1 MKYINHYKEIDFLGP
16 IIGFEY
22 NGSSSFKSSEGFFY
36 SFIVL
41 VSTISLASIMSIDF
55 IYRDVPEQVSNSQQ
69 FLKESKIH
77 LKSFPFIFSINNNLG
92 QYNDKYAN
100 YFNTEIGIGSMD
112 VNGNYNININEAML
126 NICDFKNYEIPSSS
140 KNILEHYIQGRKL
153 YCFDQEENYSFKNPL
168 LSIDS
173 NFVIFNFKKCKDKII
188 PFSKVIQLSE
198 YYNMTNTSD
207 IEYLDIEASGSIYRI
222 PKYSEITDSSNNTF
236 KFLNQNKT
244 CPDNEEIESQIDNIF
259 IAAIFIDTYIDSRN
273 YTYPIQ
279 YNMKVINLQ
288 IMNGITKRSYIS
300 FVNNIFDT
308 DYGWF
313 LSDNKL
319 ENYISY
325 NDYSSDLYF
334 HKDEQDKYKHG
345 YYRLIVDS
353 PLLINHTKRSYI
365 KAHIFLSDIGGLG
378 SILFIF
384 TQVLSS
390 KHLRFLYLFFLR
402 KLALENK
409 YNLEGIFK

>member
-1 MKYINHYKEIDFLGP
+1 
-16 IIGFEY
+16 
-22 NGSSSFKSSEGFFY
+22 
-36 SFIVL
+36 
-41 VSTISLASIMSIDF
+41 
-55 IYRDVPEQVSNSQQ
+55 
-69 FLKESKIH
+69 
-77 LKSFPFIFSINNNLG
+77 
-92 QYNDKYAN
+92 
-100 YFNTEIGIGSMD
+100 
-112 VNGNYNININEAML
+112 
-126 NICDFKNYEIPSSS
+126 
-140 KNILEHYIQGRKL
+140 
-153 YCFDQEENYSFKNPL
+153 
-168 LSIDS
+168 
-173 NFVIFNFKKCKDKII
+173 
-188 PFSKVIQLSE
+188 
-198 YYNMTNTSD
+198 
-207 IEYLDIEASGSIYRI
+207 
-222 PKYSEITDSSNNTF
+222 
-236 KFLNQNKT
+236 
-244 CPDNEEIESQIDNIF
+244 
-259 IAAIFIDTYIDSRN
+259 
-273 YTYPIQ
+273 
-279 YNMKVINLQ
+279 MKVINLQ